1 MRKGIIFCL
10 LFVVL
15 VHLSGIAY
23 AAHRLAVEFSAD
35 VIEIYPKDP
44 SKNFKGTI
52 HVNKDIM
59 WKDFFHDNQRAVII
73 LDLIK
78 QTAWMLMPAAKTYQV
93 MEEGEMRGLFG
104 HEIGHI
110 PNPLADGPCGG
121 RRDLTCRELG
131 SEKIEGRDTE
141 KWEVKYQTGIV
152 YQWVDHRLKITIRE
166 EFPDH
171 IYELRNIKEGHQ
183 PDNLFQ
189 VPAEYK
195 KVQ

>member
-35 VIEIYPKDP
+35 VIEISSDP

-52 HVNKDIM
+52 NVGNDIM
-59 WKDFFHDNQRAVII
+59 RKDFFHDNMQAVIV
-73 LDLIK
+73 LDLVK
-78 QTAWMLMPAAKTYQV
+78 QTAIMLMPDAKTYQIMKIED
-93 MEEGEMRGLFG
+93 MEDIFG
-104 HEIGHI
+104 HEIGHL
-110 PNPLADGPCGG
+110 PKALSDGPCAG
-121 RRDLTCRELG
+121 RKDLTCREIG

-141 KWEVKYQTGIV
+141 KWEVKSAAGIT
-152 YQWVDHRLKITIRE
+152 YQWIDRRLRVIVRE

-171 IYELRNIKEGHQ
+171 LYELRNIKEGHQ

-189 VPAEYK
+189 IPVGYK